1 MAEDK
6 KEPKAAK
13 KTAATTKKTTAKK
26 APSAKKTTAKKETAT
41 TKKKATAKKETAIT
55 KKSPAAKKTTA
66 KKETATTKKKTTA
79 KKETATTKKSPA
91 AKKTTAK
98 KETATTKKVPAA
110 IESLE
115 KASSKT
121 TKDIVETKTVTPK
134 AEKKSPTVF
143 DWDAFES
150 EEIDSYSAAERTRLN
165 DMYDGTLTQIEEKS
179 LIQGLVI
186 AITKKEVVININY
199 KSEGVVPK
207 NEFRYNPDLA
217 IGDTVDL
224 YIENME
230 DKTGQ
235 LVVSHK
241 TARTHLAWI
250 RVNEVLESGEI
261 ITGYVKC
268 RTKGGLIVDV
278 FGIEAFLPGSQI
290 DVKPI
295 RDYDLFVGKNME
307 FKVVK
312 INKEF
317 KNVVVSHK
325 ALIEA
330 EIEEQKKLIM
340 SGLEKG
346 QVLEGIVKN
355 ITSYGV
361 FIDLGG
367 VDGLVH
373 ITDLSW
379 GRVNHPEE
387 LVTLDEKIKV
397 VILDFD
403 DNKKRIALGLKQLSE
418 HPWDSLNKDLKIGDK
433 VKGNVV
439 VIADYGAFIEI
450 APGVEGLVHVSE
462 MSWSQHLRTANDFLK
477 VNDKVEAVVLTLD
490 KEERKMSLG
499 IKQLI
504 PDPWENI
511 DKKYPIESK
520 HTSKVRNFT
529 NFGVFVELEEGIDGL
544 VHISDLSWDKK
555 FKHPSE
561 FCNVGDELDV
571 VVLELDP
578 ENRRLSLGHKQLQEN
593 PWDVYETVFTMNS
606 SHDGTV
612 IKLKDKAGI
621 VSMEYGVEAYCPA
634 KHMKKED
641 GSYVAEEEKTQFVVL
656 EFNKES
662 KKILVSHTKV
672 WGEVEAKK
680 AKSNASK
687 TSRVVRTINDSRE
700 KTTLG
705 DLEALSSL
713 KDKMDKGK

>member
-13 KTAATTKKTTAKK
+13 KPAATTKKTTAKK
-26 APSAKKTTAKKETAT
+26 APAAKKTTVKKETAT
-41 TKKKATAKKETAIT
+41 TEKAT
-55 KKSPAAKKTTA
+55 
-66 KKETATTKKKTTA
+66 
-79 KKETATTKKSPA
+79 
-91 AKKTTAK
+91 
-98 KETATTKKVPAA
+98 
-110 IESLE
+110 
-115 KASSKT
+115 SKT
-121 TKDIVETKTVTPK
+121 IEEVVETKTFAPK
-134 AEKKSPTVF
+134 EEKKVPTVF
-143 DWDAFES
+143 DWDAFEA
-150 EEIDSYSAAERTRLN
+150 EETDSYSAAERTRLN

-217 IGDTVDL
+217 IGDSVDL

-250 RVNEVLESGEI
+250 RVNEVLGSGEI

-295 RDYDLFVGKNME
+295 RDYDQFVGKNME

-330 EIEEQKKLIM
+330 EIEEQKKQIM

-367 VDGLVH
+367 VDGLIH

-477 VNDKVEAVVLTLD
+477 VNDEVEAVVLTLD

-544 VHISDLSWDKK
+544 IHISDLSWDKK

-571 VVLELDP
+571 VVLELDA

-593 PWDVYETVFTMNS
+593 PWDVYESVFTMNS
-606 SHDGTV
+606 SHEGTV

-641 GSYVAEEEKTQFVVL
+641 GSYLAEEEKTQFVVL

-687 TSRVVRTINDSRE
+687 TSRAVRSINDSRE

-705 DLEALSSL
+705 DLEALSAL

>member
-1 MAEDK
+1 MAEETTK
-6 KEPKAAK
+6 KPAV
-13 KTAATTKKTTAKK
+13 KKTTAKK
-26 APSAKKTTAKKETAT
+26 ATPAKKTATTAAKKSTATSKKATTT
-41 TKKKATAKKETAIT
+41 TKKA
-55 KKSPAAKKTTA
+55 PAAKKTTA
-66 KKETATTKKKTTA
+66 KPAA
-79 KKETATTKKSPA
+79 KKAPA
-91 AKKTTAK
+91 AKKTT
-98 KETATTKKVPAA
+98 TKK
-110 IESLE
+110 
-115 KASSKT
+115 AS
-121 TKDIVETKTVTPK
+121 PK
-134 AEKKSPTVF
+134 AEKAVEEVVVETVDNVEAPVAKEEITKEEKAAVTEPAVF
-143 DWDAFES
+143 DWDLFES
-150 EEIDSYSAAERTRLN
+150 DDHDSYSKEERSKLN
-165 DMYDGTLTQIEEKS
+165 DMYDGTLTQIQEKS
-179 LIQGLVI
+179 LIKGTVI

-207 NEFRYNPDLA
+207 NEFRYNSDLT
-217 IGDTVDL
+217 IGDEVDL
-224 YIENME
+224 YIESME

-235 LVVSHK
+235 LVVSHR

-250 RVNEVLESGEI
+250 RVNDVLETGEI
-261 ITGYVKC
+261 ITGFVKC

-295 RDYDLFVGKNME
+295 RDYDQFVGKNME

-312 INKEF
+312 INLEF

-330 EIEEQKKLIM
+330 EIEEQKKQIM

-367 VDGLVH
+367 VDGLIH
-373 ITDLSW
+373 ITDLSY

-387 LVTLDEKIKV
+387 IVQLDEKIKV

-403 DNKKRIALGLKQLSE
+403 DNKKRIALGLKQLSD
-418 HPWDSLNKDLKIGDK
+418 HPWDSLKADLKIGDK

-477 VNDKVEAVVLTLD
+477 VGDEVEAVVLTLD
-490 KEERKMSLG
+490 KEEHKMSLG

-511 DKKYPIESK
+511 ETKYPVQSK
-520 HTSKVRNFT
+520 HNSKVRNFT

-544 VHISDLSWDKK
+544 IHISDLSWDKK

-561 FCNVGDELDV
+561 FCAVGDELEV
-571 VVLELDP
+571 IVLELDK
-578 ENRRLSLGHKQLQEN
+578 ENRRLSLGYKQLEEN
-593 PWDVYETVFTMNS
+593 PWDVYESLFAVDS
-606 SHDGTV
+606 VHEGTV

-621 VSMEYGVEAYCPA
+621 VSLPYGVEAYCPA

-641 GSYVAEEEKTQFVVL
+641 GSFVIAEEKNQFKIL
-656 EFNKES
+656 EFNKDG

-672 WGEVEAKK
+672 WGEVEAKR
-680 AKSNASK
+680 AASNANK
-687 TSRVVRTINDSRE
+687 TSKAVKNINNSSE

-705 DLEALSSL
+705 DLDALAAL
-713 KDKMDKGK
+713 KEKMEKGK

>member
-1 MAEDK
+1 
-6 KEPKAAK
+6 
-13 KTAATTKKTTAKK
+13 
-26 APSAKKTTAKKETAT
+26 
-41 TKKKATAKKETAIT
+41 
-55 KKSPAAKKTTA
+55 
-66 KKETATTKKKTTA
+66 
-79 KKETATTKKSPA
+79 
-91 AKKTTAK
+91 
-98 KETATTKKVPAA
+98 
-110 IESLE
+110 
-115 KASSKT
+115 
-121 TKDIVETKTVTPK
+121 
-134 AEKKSPTVF
+134 
-143 DWDAFES
+143 
-150 EEIDSYSAAERTRLN
+150 
-165 DMYDGTLTQIEEKS
+165 MYDGTLTQVEEKS
-179 LIQGLVI
+179 LIQGSVI

-207 NEFRYNPDLA
+207 NEFRYNQDLK
-217 IGDTVDL
+217 IGDVVDV

-261 ITGYVKC
+261 ITGFVKC

-295 RDYDLFVGKNME
+295 RDYDQYVGKNME

-330 EIEEQKKLIM
+330 EIEEQKKQIM

-367 VDGLVH
+367 VDGLIH

-403 DNKKRIALGLKQLSE
+403 DDKKRIALGLKQLSD
-418 HPWDSLNKDLKIGDK
+418 HPWDAMEAELNVGDK
-433 VKGNVV
+433 VKGRVV
-439 VIADYGAFIEI
+439 VLADYGAFVEI

-462 MSWSQHLRTANDFLK
+462 MSWSQHLRTAGDFLK
-477 VNDKVEAVVLTLD
+477 VGDEVDSVVLTLD

-504 PDPWENI
+504 PDPWADI
-511 DKKYPIESK
+511 DKKYPVDSTHK
-520 HTSKVRNFT
+520 AKVRNFT
-529 NFGVFVELEEGIDGL
+529 NFGVFVEMEEGVDGL
-544 VHISDLSWDKK
+544 IHISDLSWDKK

-561 FCNVGDELDV
+561 FCAVGDELEV
-571 VVLELDP
+571 IVLELDA
-578 ENRRLSLGHKQLQEN
+578 ENRRLTLGHKQLQEN
-593 PWDVYETVFTMNS
+593 PWDVYETLFALDTV
-606 SHDGTV
+606 HEGTV
-612 IKLKDKAGI
+612 VKLKDRAGI
-621 VSMEYGVEAYCPA
+621 VSMAYGVEAYCPA

-641 GSYVAEEEKTQFVVL
+641 GNYIGNDEKAEFKIL
-656 EFNKES
+656 EFNKDG
-662 KKILVSHTKV
+662 KKILISHTKV
-672 WGEVEAKK
+672 WGEVEARKVKSK
-680 AKSNASK
+680 ATK
-687 TSRVVRTINDSRE
+687 TRKAVQNINDASE

-705 DLEALSSL
+705 DLDALAAL
-713 KDKMDKGK
+713 KDKMDNAK

>member
-1 MAEDK
+1 
-6 KEPKAAK
+6 
-13 KTAATTKKTTAKK
+13 
-26 APSAKKTTAKKETAT
+26 
-41 TKKKATAKKETAIT
+41 
-55 KKSPAAKKTTA
+55 
-66 KKETATTKKKTTA
+66 
-79 KKETATTKKSPA
+79 
-91 AKKTTAK
+91 
-98 KETATTKKVPAA
+98 
-110 IESLE
+110 
-115 KASSKT
+115 
-121 TKDIVETKTVTPK
+121 
-134 AEKKSPTVF
+134 
-143 DWDAFES
+143 
-150 EEIDSYSAAERTRLN
+150 
-165 DMYDGTLTQIEEKS
+165 MYDGTLTQIEEKS

-186 AITKKEVVININY
+186 TITNKEVVININY

-403 DNKKRIALGLKQLSE
+403 DNKKRIALGLKQLS
-418 HPWDSLNKDLKIGDK
+418 
-433 VKGNVV
+433 
-439 VIADYGAFIEI
+439 
-450 APGVEGLVHVSE
+450 
-462 MSWSQHLRTANDFLK
+462 RFL
-477 VNDKVEAVVLTLD
+477 
-490 KEERKMSLG
+490 
-499 IKQLI
+499 
-504 PDPWENI
+504 
-511 DKKYPIESK
+511 
-520 HTSKVRNFT
+520 
-529 NFGVFVELEEGIDGL
+529 
-544 VHISDLSWDKK
+544 
-555 FKHPSE
+555 
-561 FCNVGDELDV
+561 
-571 VVLELDP
+571 
-578 ENRRLSLGHKQLQEN
+578 
-593 PWDVYETVFTMNS
+593 
-606 SHDGTV
+606 
-612 IKLKDKAGI
+612 
-621 VSMEYGVEAYCPA
+621 
-634 KHMKKED
+634 
-641 GSYVAEEEKTQFVVL
+641 
-656 EFNKES
+656 
-662 KKILVSHTKV
+662 
-672 WGEVEAKK
+672 
-680 AKSNASK
+680 
-687 TSRVVRTINDSRE
+687 
-700 KTTLG
+700 
-705 DLEALSSL
+705 
-713 KDKMDKGK
+713 

>member
-1 MAEDK
+1 
-6 KEPKAAK
+6 
-13 KTAATTKKTTAKK
+13 
-26 APSAKKTTAKKETAT
+26 
-41 TKKKATAKKETAIT
+41 
-55 KKSPAAKKTTA
+55 
-66 KKETATTKKKTTA
+66 
-79 KKETATTKKSPA
+79 
-91 AKKTTAK
+91 
-98 KETATTKKVPAA
+98 
-110 IESLE
+110 
-115 KASSKT
+115 
-121 TKDIVETKTVTPK
+121 
-134 AEKKSPTVF
+134 
-143 DWDAFES
+143 
-150 EEIDSYSAAERTRLN
+150 
-165 DMYDGTLTQIEEKS
+165 MYDGTLTQVEEKS
-179 LIQGLVI
+179 LIQGSVI

-207 NEFRYNPDLA
+207 NEFRYNQDLK
-217 IGDTVDL
+217 IGDVVDV

-261 ITGYVKC
+261 ITGFVKC

-295 RDYDLFVGKNME
+295 RDYDQYVGKNME

-330 EIEEQKKLIM
+330 EIEEQKKQIM

-367 VDGLVH
+367 VDGLIH

-403 DNKKRIALGLKQLSE
+403 DDKKRIALGLKQLSD
-418 HPWDSLNKDLKIGDK
+418 HPWDAMEAELNVGDK
-433 VKGNVV
+433 VKGKVV
-439 VIADYGAFIEI
+439 VLADYGAFIEI

-462 MSWSQHLRTANDFLK
+462 MSWSQHLRTAGDFLK
-477 VNDKVEAVVLTLD
+477 VGDEVESVVLTLD

-504 PDPWENI
+504 PDPWADI
-511 DKKYPIESK
+511 DKKYPVDSTHK
-520 HTSKVRNFT
+520 AKVRNFT
-529 NFGVFVELEEGIDGL
+529 NFGVFVEMEEGVDGL
-544 VHISDLSWDKK
+544 IHISDLSWDKK

-561 FCNVGDELDV
+561 FCAVGDELEV
-571 VVLELDP
+571 IVLELDA
-578 ENRRLSLGHKQLQEN
+578 ENRRLTLGHKQLQEN
-593 PWDVYETVFTMNS
+593 PWDVYETLFALDTV
-606 SHDGTV
+606 HEGTV
-612 IKLKDKAGI
+612 VKLKDKAGI
-621 VSMEYGVEAYCPA
+621 VSMAYGVEAYCPA

-641 GSYVAEEEKTQFVVL
+641 GNYIGNDEKAEFKIL
-656 EFNKES
+656 EFNKDG
-662 KKILVSHTKV
+662 KKILISHTKV
-672 WGEVEAKK
+672 WGEVEARKVKSK
-680 AKSNASK
+680 ATK
-687 TSRVVRTINDSRE
+687 TRKAVQNINDASE

-705 DLEALSSL
+705 DLDALAAL
-713 KDKMDKGK
+713 KDKMDNAK

>member
-13 KTAATTKKTTAKK
+13 KPAATTKKTTAKK
-26 APSAKKTTAKKETAT
+26 AP
-41 TKKKATAKKETAIT
+41 
-55 KKSPAAKKTTA
+55 AAKKTTA
-66 KKETATTKKKTTA
+66 KKETAAKKAPATKKTTA
-79 KKETATTKKSPA
+79 KKETAAKKAPA
-91 AKKTTAK
+91 TKKTTAK
-98 KETATTKKVPAA
+98 KETAAKKAPATKKTTVKKETATT
-110 IESLE
+110 E
-115 KASSKT
+115 KATSKT
-121 TKDIVETKTVTPK
+121 IEEVVETKTVAPK
-134 AEKKSPTVF
+134 EEKKVPTVF
-143 DWDAFES
+143 DWDAFEA
-150 EEIDSYSAAERTRLN
+150 EETDSYSAAERTRLN

-217 IGDTVDL
+217 IGDSVDL

-250 RVNEVLESGEI
+250 RVNEVLGSGEI

-295 RDYDLFVGKNME
+295 RDYDQFVGKNME

-330 EIEEQKKLIM
+330 EIEEQKKQIM

-367 VDGLVH
+367 VDGLIH

-477 VNDKVEAVVLTLD
+477 VNDEVEAVVLTLD

-544 VHISDLSWDKK
+544 IHISDLSWDKK

-571 VVLELDP
+571 VVLELDA

-593 PWDVYETVFTMNS
+593 PWDVYESVFTMNS
-606 SHDGTV
+606 SHEGTV

-641 GSYVAEEEKTQFVVL
+641 GSYLAEEEKTQFVVL

-687 TSRVVRTINDSRE
+687 TSRAVRSINDSRE

-705 DLEALSSL
+705 DLEALSAL

>member
-6 KEPKAAK
+6 KQSTAAE
-13 KTAATTKKTTAKK
+13 KTAANTKKSTTKKAAPAKKATTAKK
-26 APSAKKTTAKKETAT
+26 AVPAKKATTAKKAAPA
-41 TKKKATAKKETAIT
+41 KKA
-55 KKSPAAKKTTA
+55 TTA
-66 KKETATTKKKTTA
+66 KKAVPAKKATTA
-79 KKETATTKKSPA
+79 KKATSVVKEA
-91 AKKTTAK
+91 ATIENNNEEVITI
-98 KETATTKKVPAA
+98 KEIKDEVVKPV
-110 IESLE
+110 
-115 KASSKT
+115 SK
-121 TKDIVETKTVTPK
+121 E
-134 AEKKSPTVF
+134 PTVF
-143 DWDAFES
+143 DWDAFEA
-150 EEIDSYSAAERTRLN
+150 EETDSYTKDERSKLN

-179 LIQGLVI
+179 LIQGSVI

-207 NEFRYNPDLA
+207 NEFRYNADLA

-224 YIENME
+224 FIENME

-250 RVNEVLESGEI
+250 RVNDVLATGEI

-295 RDYDLFVGKNME
+295 RDYDQFVNKNME

-330 EIEEQKKLIM
+330 EIEEQKKQIM

-367 VDGLVH
+367 VDGLIH

-418 HPWDSLNKDLKIGDK
+418 HPWDSLNKDLNVGDK
-433 VKGNVV
+433 VKGKVV

-477 VNDKVEAVVLTLD
+477 VGDEVESVILTLD

-511 DKKYPIESK
+511 DKKYPVESK

-544 VHISDLSWDKK
+544 IHISDLSWDKK

-571 VVLELDP
+571 VVLELDV

-593 PWDVYETVFTMNS
+593 PWEVYETVFTVNS
-606 SHDGTV
+606 SHQGTV

-641 GSYVAEEEKTQFVVL
+641 GSYIAAEEKCEFVVL
-656 EFNKES
+656 EFNKDS

-672 WGEVEAKK
+672 WGDVEAKRT
-680 AKSNASK
+680 KSNANK
-687 TSRVVRTINDSRE
+687 TSRAVRSINDSRE

-705 DLEALSSL
+705 DLEALSAL

>member
-13 KTAATTKKTTAKK
+13 KTAATTKKTTSKKETVAKK
-26 APSAKKTTAKKETAT
+26 ASAAKKTTSKKETVA
-41 TKKKATAKKETAIT
+41 KKA
-55 KKSPAAKKTTA
+55 SAAKKTTA
-66 KKETATTKKKTTA
+66 KKETVAKKAPAAKKTTT
-79 KKETATTKKSPA
+79 KKETAVKKATT

-98 KETATTKKVPAA
+98 KETVTTVKLEAP
-110 IESLE
+110 E
-115 KASSKT
+115 KATSKSFE
-121 TKDIVETKTVTPK
+121 DIVETNTVAPNT
-134 AEKKSPTVF
+134 EKKVPTIF
-143 DWDAFES
+143 DWDAFEA
-150 EEIDSYSAAERTRLN
+150 EETDSYSAAERTRLN

-207 NEFRYNPDLA
+207 NEFRYNPELA

-235 LVVSHK
+235 LLVSHK

-330 EIEEQKKLIM
+330 EIEEQKKQIM

-571 VVLELDP
+571 VVLELDA

-593 PWDVYETVFTMNS
+593 PWEVYETVFTMNS

-621 VSMEYGVEAYCPA
+621 VSMEYGIEAYCPA

-672 WGEVEAKK
+672 WGEVDAKK
-680 AKSNASK
+680 SK
-687 TSRVVRTINDSRE
+687 I
-700 KTTLG
+700 KCF
-705 DLEALSSL
+705 
-713 KDKMDKGK
+713 

>member
-26 APSAKKTTAKKETAT
+26 APAAKKTTAKKETVA
-41 TKKKATAKKETAIT
+41 KKTPAAKKTTAKKETVA
-55 KKSPAAKKTTA
+55 KKAPAAKKTTAKKETVAKKAPAAKKTTAKKETVAKKAPAAKKTTA
-66 KKETATTKKKTTA
+66 KKETA
-79 KKETATTKKSPA
+79 AT
-91 AKKTTAK
+91 
-98 KETATTKKVPAA
+98 
-110 IESLE
+110 E
-115 KASSKT
+115 KATSKSIE
-121 TKDIVETKTVTPK
+121 DVVETKNIAPK
-134 AEKKSPTVF
+134 VEKKVPTVF
-143 DWDAFES
+143 DWDAFEA
-150 EEIDSYSAAERTRLN
+150 EETDSYSAAERTRLN

-217 IGDTVDL
+217 IGDSVDL

-250 RVNEVLESGEI
+250 RVNEVLGSGEI

-295 RDYDLFVGKNME
+295 RDYDQFVGKNME

-330 EIEEQKKLIM
+330 EIEEQKKQIM

-367 VDGLVH
+367 VDGLIH

-477 VNDKVEAVVLTLD
+477 VSDEVEAVVLTLD

-544 VHISDLSWDKK
+544 IHISDLSWDKK

-561 FCNVGDELDV
+561 FCNVGDELEV
-571 VVLELDP
+571 VVLELDA

-606 SHDGTV
+606 SHEGTV

-621 VSMEYGVEAYCPA
+621 VSMEYGVEKYCPA

-641 GSYVAEEEKTQFVVL
+641 GDYVSEEEKTQFVDV
-656 EFNKES
+656 EFNKED
-662 KKILVSHTKV
+662 KKI
-672 WGEVEAKK
+672 
-680 AKSNASK
+680 
-687 TSRVVRTINDSRE
+687 
-700 KTTLG
+700 
-705 DLEALSSL
+705 
-713 KDKMDKGK
+713 